1 MRRNIIA
8 LAALAALS
16 AAPAG
21 AEVRD
26 IADFTR
32 VEASGV
38 YQVAVTHGLG
48 FAVDV
53 SGPEANLI
61 TTQREG
67 QTLHVRST
75 ARHWWGAQRAVNA
88 VVHVTMPGVE
98 ALTATRGA
106 RMTATDVNAGELALD
121 VSAGSSLAIQGI
133 CEQLHASASMGAA
146 LNAEN
151 LACAS
156 AKVDASMG
164 ANVDVRAR
172 DVVEAEASM
181 GANVRVTGAP
191 TRQVTSASM
200 GGDIRIE

>member
-1 MRRNIIA
+1 MRPIVFA
-8 LAALAALS
+8 LAALAAWGV
-16 AAPAG
+16 APAH
-21 AEVRD
+21 AELRD
-26 IADFTR
+26 VADFTR

-38 YQVAVTHGLG
+38 YQVEVTHGLG

-67 QTLHVRST
+67 GTLHIRST
-75 ARHWWGAQRAVNA
+75 SRHWWGGQRAVNA
-88 VVHVTMPGVE
+88 VVQVTMPGVE

-106 RMTATDVNAGELALD
+106 RMTARDVNAGELALD
-121 VSAGSSLAIQGI
+121 ASAGSSIAIQGI
-133 CEQLHASASMGAA
+133 CEQLHVSASMGAA

-151 LACAS
+151 LTCAT

-172 DVVEAEASM
+172 DAVEAEASM
-181 GANVRVTGAP
+181 GANVRIAGAP
-191 TRQVTSASM
+191 ARQSTSATM
-200 GGDIRIE
+200 GGNIRIE